1 MLIIEYRLV
10 NLAVPHPGV
19 KCKNSRMPFV
29 QMENISHF
37 LRAIQLPP
45 LSLQPHDVFLTVDLY
60 ESKDPAQV
68 LQCLGAFSRIAHATN
83 PSDFKRAIGPKNRNS
98 MMSPQGT
105 GNSRSSTPTGSTMAR
120 GRGLSNASQ
129 STTQSSNFPVRTTAM
144 SPTLTGGSN
153 SSKATVATNGGS
165 IAGGPISSWSRKN
178 DEASTAPA
186 WNIHQ

>member
-1 MLIIEYRLV
+1 
-10 NLAVPHPGV
+10 
-19 KCKNSRMPFV
+19 MPFV

-68 LQCLGAFSRIAHATN
+68 LQCMGAFSRVANAAN
-83 PSDFKRAIGPKNRNS
+83 PSVFKRTIGPKNRSS

-105 GNSRSSTPTGSTMAR
+105 GNSRSSTPTSSNMAR

-129 STTQSSNFPVRTTAM
+129 STTQTSSFPIRATAM
-144 SPTLTGGSN
+144 SPSLTGGSN
-153 SSKATVATNGGS
+153 SSKATVSTNGGS
-165 IAGGPISSWSRKN
+165 VAGGPVSSWSRKN
-178 DEASTAPA
+178 DETVYSSCLEHSPVSLTL
-186 WNIHQ
+186 IGRHLS